1 MFLICTIIG
10 QIRAFRLFGPAFD
23 ADDLDPEGT
32 EPPAAGAENIPEGR
46 ISLSRRDRLYAVIAA
61 VDSIGGFPMATLT
74 VRNLD
79 DDIVRRL
86 RIRAAEHGR
95 SAEAEH
101 RALLREALVGNEAPP
116 AHVRAAERLA
126 EFRRR
131 TAGRG
136 SSPAS
141 ELLEQSRAA
150 RLETL
155 TGTATGTGE
164 AG

>member
-1 MFLICTIIG
+1 
-10 QIRAFRLFGPAFD
+10 
-23 ADDLDPEGT
+23 
-32 EPPAAGAENIPEGR
+32 
-46 ISLSRRDRLYAVIAA
+46 
-61 VDSIGGFPMATLT
+61 MATLT

-79 DDIVRRL
+79 DDVVRRL

-101 RALLREALVGNEAPP
+101 RALLWEALVGDAQPP

-126 EFRRR
+126 AFRRR

-136 SSPAS
+136 SSPAG

-155 TGTATGTGE
+155 TKTATGAGE
-164 AG
+164 AS